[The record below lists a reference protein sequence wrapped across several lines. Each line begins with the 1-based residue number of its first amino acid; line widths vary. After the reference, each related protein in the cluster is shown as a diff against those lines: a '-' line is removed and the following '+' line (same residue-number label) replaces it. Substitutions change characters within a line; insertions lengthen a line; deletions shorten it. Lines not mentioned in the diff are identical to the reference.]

1 MPRQLKKIVYALNEH
16 KLNKNIAAHET
27 RGWVTASEIKEYGY
41 GVAVLMIWGQES
53 PMERR
58 K

>member
-1 MPRQLKKIVYALNEH
+1 MPRQLRKIVYALNEY
-16 KLNKNIAAHET
+16 KLNKNIAAHEN
-27 RGWVTASEIKEYGY
+27 RGWVTASEVKEHGY
-41 GVAVLMIWGQES
+41 GWGVLMVWNQES